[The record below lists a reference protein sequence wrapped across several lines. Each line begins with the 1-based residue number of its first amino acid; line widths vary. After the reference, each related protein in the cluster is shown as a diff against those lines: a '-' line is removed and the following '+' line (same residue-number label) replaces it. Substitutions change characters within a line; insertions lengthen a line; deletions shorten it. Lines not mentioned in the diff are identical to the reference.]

1 MANTLTRYAVQDV
14 GTSPETV
21 RTVPTGTTMT
31 IVGLVV
37 ANTTASQVAVTLTV
51 AGSTVVE
58 GLPLPAGGAYEFIDA
73 KIVASAGDTV
83 VVTSDTAASV
93 DVLMSVLE
101 QT

>member
-1 MANTLTRYAVQDV
+1 MANTLTRYVSTGV
-14 GTSPETV
+14 GTSPVTV

-31 IVGLVV
+31 IVGLTV
-37 ANTTASQVAVTLTV
+37 ANTTASQVAVTLEV
-51 AGSTVVE
+51 AGSTVVD

-73 KIVASAGDTV
+73 KIVVSAGDTV